1 MAFRSV
7 FVVKVVR
14 NWHWPHQGACLFTF
28 GCFCCCVGLPF
39 LLLGLPFCFVIIFLQ
54 VGSPFCG
61 LPGLGFGA
69 GLVTVSRLTLCS
81 YVPCFVAFI
90 FRWARGA
97 RVSSG
102 LSPFLGWIV
111 CVVCPVAVAI
121 VWYESCLLFSC
132 FRSFA
137 LLLIVRDHHLVCDLL
152 GGICFSPLP
161 FLLSYFLVNI
171 SLMFMFRWKANVGG
185 LGKRCCM
192 WLFLCGP
199 ILLWGLSSSFWGEG
213 GIW

>member
-1 MAFRSV
+1 MKLRRLCLFLGWWFSFMFHLFFFFFLFPFLFLFCFFCVAYVGSMAFRSV
-7 FVVKVVR
+7 LVVKVVC

-39 LLLGLPFCFVIIFLQ
+39 FLLGLPFCFVIIFLQ
-54 VGSPFCG
+54 VACPFCG
-61 LPGLGFGA
+61 LPGL

-121 VWYESCLLFSC
+121 V
-132 FRSFA
+132 
-137 LLLIVRDHHLVCDLL
+137 
-152 GGICFSPLP
+152 
-161 FLLSYFLVNI
+161 
-171 SLMFMFRWKANVGG
+171 
-185 LGKRCCM
+185 
-192 WLFLCGP
+192 
-199 ILLWGLSSSFWGEG
+199 
-213 GIW
+213 